1 MAPVGE
7 EARVAALMR
16 ILLERHPAW
25 LILLVLSGAAYT
37 VAPDAGLAPWI
48 KPLPAL
54 SAAALVWLGR
64 RAGHRTLVVALVLA
78 AVGDVLLDF
87 EGTARLGTLMFAVV
101 VSVMAVGLRPTIAR
115 PPWRGVALAG
125 AWALV
130 SGLLVL
136 SSLGDRLVSGLLV
149 MAATAVFLFVA
160 GRSSVVLAAGALLI
174 ASNFTLFAVDLVVA
188 PMPRWLVISTYYV
201 GLLLVA
207 VDRTP
212 DAPGPHPDR
221 VDAATSSPAP
231 R

>member
-1 MAPVGE
+1 MPPEQGAKVT
-7 EARVAALMR
+7 ALMR
-16 ILLERHPAW
+16 ILFERHPAW
-25 LILLVLSGAAYT
+25 LILLMLSGVAYT

-54 SAAALVWLGR
+54 SAAALVWLGG
-64 RAGHRTLVVALVLA
+64 RAGHRILVAALVLA

-125 AWALV
+125 TWALV

-136 SSLGDRLVSGLLV
+136 PSLGDRLVAGLLI
-149 MAATAVFLFVA
+149 MAATTVFLFVA
-160 GRSSVVLAAGALLI
+160 GRSSMVLAAGALLI

-188 PMPRWLVISTYYV
+188 PMPRWLVISTYYA

-207 VDRTP
+207 VDRSP
-212 DAPGPHPDR
+212 AAREAPPDR
-221 VDAATSSPAP
+221 ADTATSSQAP